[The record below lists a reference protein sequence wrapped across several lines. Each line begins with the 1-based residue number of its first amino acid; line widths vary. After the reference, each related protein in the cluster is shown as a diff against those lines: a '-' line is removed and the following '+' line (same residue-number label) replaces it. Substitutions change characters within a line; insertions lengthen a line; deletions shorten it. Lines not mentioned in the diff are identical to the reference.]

1 MGWLKKL
8 PAGRM
13 SRATN
18 STPHVHGP
26 RRARPASRI
35 ILIYQTNPW
44 TPRGLRRRPPCVQR
58 DICVLSVR
66 ATARMHCG
74 GSWLESDRTGS

>member
-8 PAGRM
+8 LGRPDIPGHELDP
-13 SRATN
+13 S
-18 STPHVHGP
+18 VHGP

-35 ILIYQTNPW
+35 ILTYQTNPW